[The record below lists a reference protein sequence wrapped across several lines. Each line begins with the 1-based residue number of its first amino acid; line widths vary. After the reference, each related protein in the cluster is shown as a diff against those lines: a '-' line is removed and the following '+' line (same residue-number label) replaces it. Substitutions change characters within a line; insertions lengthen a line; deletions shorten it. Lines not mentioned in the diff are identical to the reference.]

1 MRRLCLLLLLLPAL
15 AACQWMTEDY
25 DEDDW
30 ANMGFPQYINIT
42 VSVTAGN
49 NPFTRAYPNGGEYGD
64 GVELGIEER
73 ENYVEKITVIFYQDN
88 TGINTTDGDAEV
100 SFVKTYDVHRAS
112 ADDYPYTHTHD
123 SDEPVGYAEKEIIY
137 TTGEQK
143 LEETQ
148 LVVGQSYK
156 VLVVANADIN
166 VAPGTKI
173 HALRDMLLDNIYTGS
188 GLGID
193 ASKFVM
199 TSENDAT
206 ITLANPTVKEDENK
220 VIFYFEC
227 IHIDRMAA
235 RIDYCT
241 KGAEYSEEYHGF
253 VYQKTRGHGPNQH
266 KDLYVVTKVTP
277 FNLYNEPEYLFKRVR
292 NSWGEGTPVITY
304 LGDET
309 TVNNIASNYVVDPFT
324 ANKLNGD
331 AETISY
337 SNLLTSLVPA
347 PGNPGNPGNPNDD
360 SNPYSQVMEDVHL
373 TSSLTD
379 HSGFNNI
386 VIAYPRENTLLPGS
400 LLKKYATGIV
410 FEVDV
415 YLNFNPNAP
424 NPPRPEKRKYYH
436 YLRHQG
442 ELFGDIHTYAAER
455 LEKPKVDGDRETCY
469 VGHGHGHG
477 PGPGAGDAVL
487 VPMRC
492 GIVRNNIYRVSVTG
506 FSDEDGT
513 IILTI
518 EEEKWRHVD
527 NPRIYI

>member
-25 DEDDW
+25 DDDDW
-30 ANMGFPQYINIT
+30 ANLGFPQYINIT

-123 SDEPVGYAEKEIIY
+123 SDEPAGYAEKEIIY

-156 VLVVANADIN
+156 VLVVANADID

-188 GLGID
+188 GIGID

-206 ITLANPTVKEDENK
+206 ITLANPTVKENESK

-241 KGAEYSEEYHGF
+241 KGATYSDIYSGF
-253 VYQKTRGHGPNQH
+253 VYPGNKPPHAPE
-266 KDLYVVTKVTP
+266 DFYVVTKVAP
-277 FNLYNEPEYLFKRVR
+277 FNLYAEDEYIFKRVR
-292 NSWGEGTPVITY
+292 NVWSEATPVISY
-304 LGDET
+304 LGNET
-309 TVNNIASNYVVDPFT
+309 ITNYVVDPNT
-324 ANKLNGD
+324 ANKLQNVFDQNTFSYNNRLNALLPAQQQPQNESTLPDNGY
-331 AETISY
+331 T
-337 SNLLTSLVPA
+337 
-347 PGNPGNPGNPNDD
+347 
-360 SNPYSQVMEDVHL
+360 QVMANVHS
-373 TSSLTD
+373 TASIKD
-379 HSGFNNI
+379 ENGYNNI
-386 VIAYPRENTLLPGS
+386 IIAYPRENTLRPTS
-400 LLKKYATGIV
+400 LLKIYATGIA
-410 FEVDV
+410 FEIKH
-415 YLNFNPNAP
+415 YKNAADQH
-424 NPPRPEKRKYYH
+424 PESRVYYH

-442 ELFGDIHTYAAER
+442 EKANDTPENGRSYQARVLKQEG
-455 LEKPKVDGDRETCY
+455 PDGIEHDNETSY
-469 VGHGHGHG
+469 VVQGHG
-477 PGPGAGDAVL
+477 PQATSTL

-492 GIVRNNIYRVSVTG
+492 GVVRNNIYRVSIHS
-506 FSDEDGT
+506 FSNEEGS
-513 IILTI
+513 ILI
-518 EEEKWRHVD
+518 HVEEEKWRHVD